1 MKGALTLGTFRG
13 IKIAIHWSF
22 LILLLWI
29 AGSTFMEKGSVSE
42 VIIQVVFLLSVFAC
56 VVLHELG
63 HALMAGRF
71 GIRTRDI
78 TLLPIGGVARLE
90 KMPEEPRQ
98 ELLVALAGPAVNVVI
113 AGILFLVLMA
123 GSSGFTGQLV
133 ISDLTENS
141 LPVNLM
147 VVNVSL
153 ILFNLIPAF
162 PMDGGR
168 VLRAVLA
175 MFWSREKATRVAASL
190 GQGIAVLFVIAGL
203 FYNPFLILIGVFVFI
218 GAQAEMGM
226 VEQGAAFKGVTV
238 RQAMMADFISLP
250 EHVDLRTVQQTLLSG
265 YVTDF
270 LITGPDGEV
279 CGLLTRDDL
288 IRSMSK
294 LEPDASVTPVI
305 RRDFITVNP
314 ADPMEVAW
322 SRMRENN
329 LPLAPVVENGRVLG
343 ILTQENIAELVA
355 FYLAR
360 HQSR

>member
-29 AGSTFMEKGSVSE
+29 AGSTFMEKGSVYE
-42 VIIQVVFLLSVFAC
+42 VISQVVFLLSVFAC

-113 AGILFLVLMA
+113 AGILFLVLLA
-123 GSSGFTGQLV
+123 GSSGFTGQLL
-133 ISDLTENS
+133 ISDLTGNS

-153 ILFNLIPAF
+153 IVFNLIPAF

-175 MFWSREKATRVAASL
+175 MFWSREKATRVAASI

-218 GAQAEMGM
+218 GARAELGM

-250 EHVDLRTVQQTLLSG
+250 EQVDLKSVQEALLSG

-270 LITGPDGEV
+270 LITGPDGI
-279 CGLLTRDDL
+279 CGVLTRDDL

-294 LEPDASVTPVI
+294 MDQDTPMTPVI
-305 RRDFITVNP
+305 RRDFITVT
-314 ADPMEVAW
+314 ADEPLDLAW
-322 SRMRENN
+322 TRMRERN

-343 ILTQENIAELVA
+343 VLSQENIAELVA

-360 HQSR
+360 QPSR

>member
-22 LILLLWI
+22 FILLLWI
-29 AGSTFMEKGSVSE
+29 AGSTFIEKGSVSE
-42 VIIQVVFLLSVFAC
+42 VISQVVFLLAVFAC

-113 AGILFLVLMA
+113 AGILFLVLLA
-123 GSSGFTGQLV
+123 GSSGFTGQLL
-133 ISDLTENS
+133 ISDLTGNS

-147 VVNVSL
+147 IVNVSL
-153 ILFNLIPAF
+153 IVFNLIPAF

-175 MFWSREKATRVAASL
+175 MFWSREKATRVAVSL

-218 GAQAEMGM
+218 GAQAELGM

-238 RQAMMADFISLP
+238 RQAMITDFISLP
-250 EHVDLRTVQQTLLSG
+250 EHVNLKAVKEALLSG

-270 LITGPDGEV
+270 LITGPDGI
-279 CGLLTRDDL
+279 CGVLTRDDL

-294 LEPDASVTPVI
+294 IEPDAPMTPVI
-305 RRDFITVNP
+305 RRDFITVT
-314 ADPMEVAW
+314 ADEPLELAW
-322 SRMRENN
+322 TRMRERN

-343 ILTQENIAELVA
+343 VLSQENIAELVA
-355 FYLAR
+355 FYLTR
-360 HQSR
+360 QPSR